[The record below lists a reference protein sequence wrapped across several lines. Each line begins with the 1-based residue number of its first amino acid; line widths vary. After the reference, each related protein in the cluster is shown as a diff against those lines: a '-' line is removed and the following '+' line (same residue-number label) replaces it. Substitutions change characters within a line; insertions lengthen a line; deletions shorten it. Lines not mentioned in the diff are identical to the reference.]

1 MKNKKPTIEKSIP
14 SIEKMLK
21 TIDDLQCD
29 IDSEIKND
37 EKALE
42 VWNKINL
49 LTEDLI
55 EIKENQTEWKQVI

>member
-1 MKNKKPTIEKSIP
+1 MKPIP

-29 IDSEIKND
+29 IDSEIKD
-37 EKALE
+37 DKKALE

>member
-1 MKNKKPTIEKSIP
+1 MKPIP

-21 TIDDLQCD
+21 TIDGLQCD
-29 IDSEIKND
+29 IDSEIKD
-37 EKALE
+37 DKKALE

-55 EIKENQTEWKQVI
+55 EIKESQTEWKQVI

>member
-1 MKNKKPTIEKSIP
+1 MKPIP

-29 IDSEIKND
+29 IDSEIKD
-37 EKALE
+37 DKKALE

-55 EIKENQTEWKQVI
+55 EIKESQTEWKQVI